1 MANRILVV
9 RPIYNSPFR
18 ERYVGRVMII
28 EREEYLSVYLD
39 RPDYI
44 YTNDMVYAECDR
56 RHIFSSWPLLH
67 VALRIL
73 RIEMILDDLAS
84 V

>member
-1 MANRILVV
+1 MANRILVF

-18 ERYVGRVMII
+18 ERYVGRVMIV

-39 RPDYI
+39 RMDYS
-44 YTNDMVYAECDR
+44 YTNDMVYAER
-56 RHIFSSWPLLH
+56 HRSHIFSNWPLLND
-67 VALRIL
+67 ALRIL

>member
-1 MANRILVV
+1 
-9 RPIYNSPFR
+9 
-18 ERYVGRVMII
+18 MII

-39 RPDYI
+39 RVGLYH
-44 YTNDMVYAECDR
+44 YTNDMVYAER
-56 RHIFSSWPLLH
+56 NHRHIFSKWPLIRD
-67 VALRIL
+67 ALTIL